1 MKQISLLFVVLL
13 FDVVFPE
20 KYIITRRSR
29 TSRGQLQPDLVQIPS
44 SLCHNNGTT
53 ECELMDGERHSVCQC
68 ICSKKDEHFRSYKS
82 TFQFQNETWKCAKN
96 AALHKLSGTRY
107 YFMFIV
113 LYHCPVS
120 LQKIIDFILYNQLH
134 FIFAVSIY
142 KLTAC
147 S

>member
-44 SLCHNNGTT
+44 PLCHNNGTT

-68 ICSKKDEHFRSYKS
+68 ICSKKDEHFGRLYKS
-82 TFQFQNETWKCAKN
+82 TFQFDNETWKCAKN

-107 YFMFIV
+107 SFMFYGI
-113 LYHCPVS
+113 VS
-120 LQKIIDFILYNQLH
+120 LSCFTSKNNRIFFIINFILYSQCL
-134 FIFAVSIY
+134 FIS
-142 KLTAC
+142 
-147 S
+147 